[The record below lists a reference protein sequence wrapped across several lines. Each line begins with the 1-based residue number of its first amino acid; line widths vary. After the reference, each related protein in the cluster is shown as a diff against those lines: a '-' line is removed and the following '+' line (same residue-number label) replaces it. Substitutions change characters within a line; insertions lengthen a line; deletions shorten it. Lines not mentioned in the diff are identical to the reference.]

1 MSISDEFARLVDD
14 RQLQQNLK
22 DVQNL
27 EGHQQMYSKLL
38 AEGLIQKRH
47 YSLAPVN
54 VLGTNIPGQ
63 TTYQVELSK

>member
-1 MSISDEFARLVDD
+1 MSISDEFAQLVDD
-14 RQLQQNLK
+14 RQLQQKLK

-27 EGHQQMYSKLL
+27 EGHQRMYSKLL